1 MDDSVDGHSDETTR
15 KKTANSGKA
24 ADVASSDL
32 QALVHRLEQEIA
44 ERRRAENALRES
56 EELYRRAFEQ
66 SNDGIVITQNGRYV
80 FVNQPFLR
88 TVGRRMEDLLDKTLG
103 AFVHPDDRE
112 RLADYTRRR
121 RVGEPAPS
129 NYGLRIIKPDGTLVH
144 VDINVIEVVYRGE
157 KAFLGYLRDITE
169 KKRADERLRESE
181 DRYRRLVQFAP
192 AGIYQVDFQSRRFI
206 DVNDVMC
213 HYTGYTREEFLAL
226 DPLQIIAE
234 DSLEL
239 FLKRAADIMAGIPIS
254 DKVEYKVRGK
264 NGREFW
270 VLLHNSFF
278 HEGGKPVVSTVIVH
292 DITERRQ
299 AEQALRD
306 SEERYRTLVETS
318 PDSILL
324 YSLTGEILTASGQ
337 TAAMYGASSTAQ
349 FMKEVRTVFDL
360 LTDEGREKA
369 AANFSRTL
377 AKGHSEKNEYRIRL
391 RDGSQID
398 AEINSSLVRDA
409 SGEPQAFISVVR
421 DITDRKRAE
430 EERDRLQMQLLQA
443 QKMESVGRLAGGV
456 AHDFNNI
463 LAAIMGYAEMSLL
476 LATPG
481 TKVHQNL
488 QEILKAA
495 GRSADLTG
503 QLLAFA
509 RRQVTSPKVLNLN
522 DTVGGML
529 KMLRRLI
536 GEDIDL
542 AWIPGHD
549 LWSVKIDA
557 SQVDQMLAN
566 LLVNARD
573 AISGAGRVT
582 IETRN
587 VEVDEGFIARHGE
600 FSPGDYVLLSVS
612 DTGCGIDR
620 ETLEHVF
627 EPFFTT
633 KEVGKGTGL
642 GLAMVFGI
650 VRQNEGFIHAYS
662 EPRQGTTFR
671 IYLPRVASA
680 RPEQSQ
686 PGEAVIPRRG
696 EETIL
701 LAEDDEA
708 VLTLTRS
715 VLEALGYRVI
725 TAGSPDRAIQV
736 VGESEETIH
745 LLLTDV
751 VMPGMNGRDLAERL
765 VSLRPGLKCLFMSGY
780 PADVIAHHGILEEGI
795 HFVQKPFSI
804 QALSEAVRRV
814 LDEG

>member
-1 MDDSVDGHSDETTR
+1 LDDSVDRHSDETIR
-15 KKTANSGKA
+15 KKAANSGKG
-24 ADVASSDL
+24 ADAASSDL
-32 QALVHRLEQEIA
+32 QTLVQRLEHEIA
-44 ERRRAENALRES
+44 ERRRVEEALRES
-56 EELYRRAFEQ
+56 EELYRQAFEQ
-66 SNDGIVITQNGRYV
+66 SNDGIVITQDGRYV
-80 FVNQPFLR
+80 FINQVFLR
-88 TVGRRMEDLLDKTLG
+88 TIGRSMEELLGKTLG

-112 RLADYTRRR
+112 RLADYARRR
-121 RVGEPAPS
+121 RAGEPAPS
-129 NYGLRIIKPDGTLVH
+129 NYELRIIRSDGSLVQ
-144 VDINVIEVVYRGE
+144 VDVNVIEVVYKGGR
-157 KAFLGYLRDITE
+157 AFLAYLRDITE
-169 KKRADERLRESE
+169 RKKAEEQLRQSE
-181 DRYRRLVQFAP
+181 EKYRHLVDHAP
-192 AGIYQVDFQSRRFI
+192 AGIYQVDFRSRRFI
-206 DVNDVMC
+206 SVNDVMC
-213 HYTGYTREEFLAL
+213 QYTGYTRDEFLTL
-226 DPLQIIAE
+226 DPLRILTE
-234 DSLEL
+234 DSLEP
-239 FLKRAADIMAGIPIS
+239 FLKRMADVMEGIPIS
-254 DKVEYKVRGK
+254 DSVEYKIRGK

-270 VLLHNSFF
+270 VLLHNSFLYE
-278 HEGGKPVVSTVIVH
+278 EGRPVISTVIIH

-299 AEQALRD
+299 TEQALRE

-318 PDSILL
+318 PDSIIL
-324 YSLTGEILTASGQ
+324 YSLTGEILAASGQ
-337 TAAMYGASSTAQ
+337 TAAMYGASSTAE

-391 RDGSQID
+391 RDQSQID
-398 AEINSSLVRDA
+398 VEINSSLVRDA
-409 SGEPQAFISVVR
+409 SGEPRAFISVVR

-430 EERDRLQMQLLQA
+430 EERERLQMQLLQA

-463 LAAIMGYAEMSLL
+463 LAAVMGYTEMSLL

-481 TKVHQNL
+481 TKLHQNL

-529 KMLRRLI
+529 KMLQRLI
-536 GEDIDL
+536 GEDVEL

-549 LWSVKIDA
+549 LWNVRIDT
-557 SQVDQMLAN
+557 SQVDQVLAN

-587 VEVDEGFIARHGE
+587 LEVDEGFIARHGE
-600 FSPGDYVLLSVS
+600 FAPGGYVLLSVS
-612 DTGCGIDR
+612 DTGCGMDR

-633 KEVGKGTGL
+633 KEIGKGTGL

-662 EPRQGTTFR
+662 EPGQGTTFR

-686 PGEAVIPRRG
+686 PGEAVKPRRG

-708 VLTLTRS
+708 VLMLTRS

-725 TAGSPDRAIQV
+725 TAGTPDRAIQV
-736 VGESEETIH
+736 VGESKETIH

-814 LDEG
+814 LDQE